1 MRDSGDRIRR
11 ERTSPTSSRTV
22 LRRVLVLSEG
32 RQFREAAAVLQKLNC
47 NSVAAVAAD
56 LPLDFLAEGL
66 PHSAQLLETLFNKL
80 ITSGQRPNVNAEQVL
95 WQLVKLFASHEDPTL
110 KTKVARL
117 TQILVDYQPEF
128 YRILATK
135 KKALE
140 HAIQG
145 LGCHGL
151 TPDASG
157 LTHLHVAIKAELHRH
172 IDAYKNA
179 LHRLDEL
186 GLAAANSKKPVD
198 ASHQRL
204 LALHHSEVQQRLID
218 NKTLLTIL
226 DKPDLKQLRPLV
238 DTLATRVQNDK
249 EALFCVS
256 QLKRLHPSCEEKPV
270 AALLMAFARGCGA
283 LLELMQTP
291 ESPCS
296 SDGYHS
302 ESEQDNDRG
311 KDLIGRYA
319 SLYYQHRP
327 RALEALDS
335 LPELAHAT
343 QLKSKILFSVVV
355 LAFRTCK
362 NLRDTKL
369 KETFRNLHLDCRT
382 AAGQHLR
389 DDVVRCL
396 AACAETYPLGE
407 AEHQVRALV
416 CDTLKE
422 YKCLETCTALRR
434 YVGDVTRVAW
444 LLVNQVPGYELD
456 TDFQTPVRLKNDRH
470 QRHHSAD
477 RTSDVVKAYL
487 WPALVVQ
494 NVCVYKAVV
503 VTGGT

>member
-1 MRDSGDRIRR
+1 M
-11 ERTSPTSSRTV
+11 V

-80 ITSGQRPNVNAEQVL
+80 ITAGQRPNVNAEQVV
-95 WQLVKLFASHEDPTL
+95 WQLVRLFAAHDDPTL
-110 KTKVARL
+110 KTKVTRL
-117 TQILVDYQPEF
+117 TRTLMDYQPDF
-128 YRILATK
+128 HRMLSAR

-151 TPDASG
+151 TPEASG

-172 IDAYKNA
+172 IDAYKSA

-186 GLAAANSKKPVD
+186 GLAAASSKKPVD

-204 LALHHSEVQQRLID
+204 LSLHHADVQQRLID

-226 DKPDLKQLRPLV
+226 DKPDLKQLRPLL

-256 QLKRLHPSCEEKPV
+256 QLKRLQPSSEEKPV
-270 AALLMAFARGCGA
+270 AAMLMAFARGCGA
-283 LLELMQTP
+283 LLEMVQAP
-291 ESPCS
+291 ESPCT

-302 ESEQDNDRG
+302 EPEADNDRG
-311 KDLIGRYA
+311 KDLVGRYA
-319 SLYYQHRP
+319 SLYYQNRP

-362 NLRDTKL
+362 NLRDNKL
-369 KETFRNLHLDCRT
+369 KETFRNLHLDGRT
-382 AAGQHLR
+382 AAGQGLR
-389 DDVVRCL
+389 QDVIKCL
-396 AACAETYPLGE
+396 AASAETFPLAD

-422 YKCLETCTALRR
+422 YRCLEGCAALRR

-444 LLVNQVPGYELD
+444 LLVNQLPAYELD
-456 TDFQTPVRLKNDRH
+456 TDFQTPLRLRPDKH

-477 RTSDVVKAYL
+477 RTSDTIKAYL
-487 WPALVVQ
+487 WPALVLQ
-494 NVCVYKAVV
+494 NAYVYKAVV